1 MRKRSPLLF
10 VALLLSGQL
19 CAAPERDSQTEV
31 RATLQSYEAAWERHD
46 AAAIASFYYEPA
58 MRVSRGG
65 PIVRP
70 TRADQE
76 TFFAGLVH
84 GLVDRGYARS
94 EWEEVEVRLL
104 DAQTAIASGITVR
117 YKADGTLLERLG
129 VTYWLREADGRWW
142 IFLSA
147 THAPE
152 AALHFR

>member
-1 MRKRSPLLF
+1 MSQKPIVLLA
-10 VALLLSGQL
+10 ALLLSGPVW
-19 CAAPERDSQTEV
+19 AASGSDASTEV
-31 RATLQSYEAAWERHD
+31 TDTLQAYEAAWGRHD

-76 TFFAGLVH
+76 AFFTGLVG
-84 GLVDRGYARS
+84 GLVERGYARS
-94 EWEEVEVRLL
+94 EWEEIEVRLL
-104 DAQTAIASGITVR
+104 DAQTAIASGVTVR
-117 YKADGTLLERLG
+117 YKSDGSVLERLG
-129 VTYWLREADGRWW
+129 VTYWLRETGAGWR

-147 THAPE
+147 THPPE